1 MTPHVV
7 GIDLGGTK
15 ILTRVLDPDDPADV
29 VVEFRV
35 DTPKGASGLV
45 AALAGAVDEADR
57 RLVAMGLSS
66 VQAVGVGAAGLVD
79 RAGVMRHAPNL
90 SGLDE
95 FALGEAL
102 RSATG
107 RPVVIDNDATAATM
121 AEWRLGAARG
131 VDDMVL
137 VALGTGIGAGF
148 VAGGVLQR
156 GAGGFAGEA
165 GHMVVDPAGPPC
177 PCGRRGCWE
186 RFASGNGLGRLARDA
201 AAGGRADAVVAMAGG
216 DPELVRGEHVAA
228 AAAAGDA
235 EALAIV
241 DDFAW
246 WVALG
251 ASNLVAVLDSAMVV
265 VAGGLVAMGDVL
277 MDPVR
282 RHFGSLLVSVDHRPA
297 VQVVPAELGPE
308 AGATGAWLAAG
319 QLIAESR

>member
-1 MTPHVV
+1 MTVHVV

-15 ILTRVLDPDDPADV
+15 ILSRVLDPNDPAVV

-35 DTPKGASGLV
+35 DTPNGANELV
-45 AALAGAVDEADR
+45 AALADAVSETDR
-57 RLVAMGLSS
+57 RLDGLGLGP
-66 VQAVGVGAAGLVD
+66 VHAVGVGAAGLVD

-90 SGLDE
+90 TGLDE
-95 FALGEAL
+95 FALGDAV
-102 RSATG
+102 RAATG
-107 RPVVIDNDATAATM
+107 RAVAIDNDATAATF
-121 AEWRLGAARG
+121 AEWQLGAARG

-137 VALGTGIGAGF
+137 VALGTGIGAGL
-148 VAGGVLQR
+148 VSGGVLQR

-165 GHMVVDPAGPPC
+165 GHMIVDPAGPPC

-201 AAGGRADAVVAMAGG
+201 AAAGKADHVVALAGG
-216 DPELVRGEHVAA
+216 DPELVRGEHVAH
-228 AAAAGDA
+228 AAAGGDP

-251 ASNLVAVLDSAMVV
+251 VSNLVAVLDSSMVV
-265 VAGGLVAMGDVL
+265 VAGGLVAMGDLL

-282 RHFGSLLVSVDHRPA
+282 RHFADLLVSVDHRPA
-297 VQVVPAELGPE
+297 VRLAAAELGPE

-319 QLIAESR
+319 ELLGGNG

>member
-7 GIDLGGTK
+7 GLDLGGTK
-15 ILTRVLDPDDPADV
+15 ILTRVLDPHDPDMV

-35 DTPKGASGLV
+35 DTPKGAQELV

-57 RLVAMGLSS
+57 RLAGLGLGP

-95 FALGEAL
+95 FALGDAV
-102 RSATG
+102 RAATG
-107 RPVVIDNDATAATM
+107 RAVVIDNDATAATL
-121 AEWRLGAARG
+121 AEWQLGAARG

-137 VALGTGIGAGF
+137 VALGTGIGAGL
-148 VAGGVLQR
+148 VAGGALQR

-186 RFASGNGLGRLARDA
+186 RFASGSGLGRLARDA
-201 AAGGRADAVVAMAGG
+201 AEAGRADRIVVLAGG
-216 DPELVRGEHVAA
+216 DPDLVRGEHVAA
-228 AAAAGDA
+228 AAAMNDP

-251 ASNLVAVLDSAMVV
+251 ASNLVALLDSAMVV

-282 RHFGSLLVSVDHRPA
+282 RHFSSLLVSVDHRPV

-308 AGATGAWLAAG
+308 AGATGAWLAASEIVANTG
-319 QLIAESR
+319 